1 MKKVLVSDALSDR
14 GLDILRKSGKIEVFE
29 KPKIT
34 AEELLKEIGQYD
46 ALVVRSRT
54 KVTKDVLAAAKNLKV
69 IGRAGSGVDNIDVT
83 ESTRRGVVVMNTP
96 GGNTVTTAEHTVSM
110 MMALAR
116 QIPQAHSST
125 KAGKWERGKFMGVE
139 LTGKTLGII
148 GTGNIGT
155 VVADR
160 AQGLK
165 MSVIAYDPYVTAE
178 IARKRGFEKVE
189 LDELYARADFI
200 SIHTPLLDSTKNLVN
215 AQAFAKMK
223 DGVRLINCAR
233 GGLVNE
239 KDLYDAIQSG
249 KVAGAALDVFEKEPP
264 SDNPLV
270 GLDQVIV
277 TCHLGASTEEA
288 QENVATAVAEQLVDY
303 LVHGVIRNA
312 VNFPSLTPEQA
323 ANLGPYVT
331 LGEKLGSM
339 IAQIC
344 ADCIEDVV
352 VEYSGEV
359 TRYEIK
365 PITLAVVKGFLA
377 PIEKEGVNYVNAVHI
392 ATERGIRID
401 ERKTTETHDFTSMIK
416 LTTKS
421 KAGTKTLAGVLFG
434 QKHARIVRLDDF
446 YFELNPDGYVL
457 MITNKDVPGVVGHVG
472 MTLGAH
478 NVNIAGLSLSRENAG
493 GTALSLINVDSD
505 VPDAVL
511 KEIRGLKGVVSA
523 RLLRL

>member
-249 KVAGAALDVFEKEPP
+249 KVAGAALDVFE
-264 SDNPLV
+264 
-270 GLDQVIV
+270 
-277 TCHLGASTEEA
+277 
-288 QENVATAVAEQLVDY
+288 
-303 LVHGVIRNA
+303 
-312 VNFPSLTPEQA
+312 
-323 ANLGPYVT
+323 
-331 LGEKLGSM
+331 
-339 IAQIC
+339 
-344 ADCIEDVV
+344 
-352 VEYSGEV
+352 
-359 TRYEIK
+359 
-365 PITLAVVKGFLA
+365 
-377 PIEKEGVNYVNAVHI
+377 
-392 ATERGIRID
+392 
-401 ERKTTETHDFTSMIK
+401 
-416 LTTKS
+416 
-421 KAGTKTLAGVLFG
+421 
-434 QKHARIVRLDDF
+434 
-446 YFELNPDGYVL
+446 
-457 MITNKDVPGVVGHVG
+457 
-472 MTLGAH
+472 
-478 NVNIAGLSLSRENAG
+478 
-493 GTALSLINVDSD
+493 
-505 VPDAVL
+505 
-511 KEIRGLKGVVSA
+511 
-523 RLLRL
+523 